1 MVMVMVEVMAVV
13 TVAELP
19 VVTVAVMV
27 AAAMVRVCVLGLL
40 YVLFMCTDRAR
51 FVAPRGRGDVD
62 GFGVRNDVRGDD
74 RGDGRGQGVC
84 VCVYIVCFAHC
95 VSCIQV
101 VPGLQGHVLFAV
113 QGHVLPVTVA

>member
-1 MVMVMVEVMAVV
+1 
-13 TVAELP
+13 
-19 VVTVAVMV
+19 
-27 AAAMVRVCVLGLL
+27 
-40 YVLFMCTDRAR
+40 MCTGRVS
-51 FVAPRGRGDVD
+51 FNVMRGRDVRD
-62 GFGVRNDVRGDD
+62 YGRGYNPNNRNDVRGDD